1 MRTLP
6 RYKIIMRVFASIS
19 IIIGIFAWA
28 DSNAQNIMQQI
39 YSVVEAV
46 GYYVFACALLLF

>member
-1 MRTLP
+1 MP